1 MNLSKQS
8 RELMLFFSKNKNI
21 LLRDTNHSN
30 KTKNILR
37 ELYNEIVEADNYAK
51 KQINYKYIGSKKIQ
65 SVLQITKPQNFN
77 SKSFPEIVRNH
88 INESMIFELSYSFSL
103 YDRNINE
110 FLAKNEFTLTAKKTN
125 NEFIYS

>member
-51 KQINYKYIGSKKIQ
+51 KQINYKYIE
-65 SVLQITKPQNFN
+65 NFN
-77 SKSFPEIVRNH
+77 IIIS
-88 INESMIFELSYSFSL
+88 
-103 YDRNINE
+103 
-110 FLAKNEFTLTAKKTN
+110 
-125 NEFIYS
+125 